1 MTTAITSPSLV
12 IVTEKEANHIRLKQ
26 GEFFGY
32 PKCCVNSFI
41 KYLSGKGKRTQLQ
54 YTTAH
59 PEGFV
64 PCHKHAKQIHKGE
77 IGIKDI
83 IQKHKRVCS
92 IEFKY
97 NNYKGDYSTEIQ
109 KKEEFDVWFK

>member
-1 MTTAITSPSLV
+1 MTTAIISPALV
-12 IVTEKEANHIRLKQ
+12 IVTEKEANQILKQ

-32 PKCCVNSFI
+32 PKCCVKSFI
-41 KYLSGKGKRTQLQ
+41 KYMSGKGKRTQLQ
-54 YTTAH
+54 YITSH

-64 PCHKHAKQIHKGE
+64 PCHKHAKQIHMGE
-77 IGIKDI
+77 TCIKDI
-83 IQKHKRVCS
+83 IQKHKRVCT

-97 NNYKGDYSTEIQ
+97 NNYKGDYSIEIQ